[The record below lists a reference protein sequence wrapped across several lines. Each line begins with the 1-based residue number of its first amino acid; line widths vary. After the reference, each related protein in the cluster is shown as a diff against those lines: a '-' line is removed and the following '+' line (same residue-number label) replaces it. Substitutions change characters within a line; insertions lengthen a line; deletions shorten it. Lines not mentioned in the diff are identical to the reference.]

1 MHRIRAF
8 SLSLCLILTAS
19 CALAQMPDGL
29 RPGEMPGREHGGD
42 RGPGRGPGQGMGI
55 LPPGTFWRNPETVK
69 LLTLTPDQQ
78 KQMESIFHDSRVQLI
93 QLHASLEEEQ
103 LNLEPLLNA
112 SPFDQSKAL
121 AEISKIAELRASLE
135 KADAKMLIS
144 LRGVLTAD
152 QWTKFQTEMHRHRRE
167 EGRLGPDHGGWQ
179 GRGNPRG
186 PGTYGPPSDG
196 PNNAPP
202 PPPQGA
208 NDVAPPQ

>member
-8 SLSLCLILTAS
+8 SLALCLFFTAS
-19 CALAQMPDGL
+19 LALAQMPG

-42 RGPGRGPGQGMGI
+42 RGPGQGMGI

-112 SPFDQSKAL
+112 APFDQSKAL

-167 EGRLGPDHGGWQ
+167 EGRPGQDNGQEHGGWQ
-179 GRGNPRG
+179 GRSNRRE
-186 PGTYGPPSDG
+186 PGGYGPPSGG

-202 PPPQGA
+202 PPPSGS
-208 NDVAPPQ
+208 NDITPPQ